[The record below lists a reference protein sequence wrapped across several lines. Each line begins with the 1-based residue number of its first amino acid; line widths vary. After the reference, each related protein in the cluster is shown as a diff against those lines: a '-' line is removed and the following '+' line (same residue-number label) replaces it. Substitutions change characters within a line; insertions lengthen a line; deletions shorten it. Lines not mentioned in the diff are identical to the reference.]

1 METLPSVTNGVDK
14 YTVDPLWWM
23 HTVRRPAVSPTVSVG
38 AEGRELTYRWTKGL
52 CPQSSFSQSQL
63 YPRSNDNLTPKQQI
77 PFLSSEGT

>member
-1 METLPSVTNGVDK
+1 MVFLKLACALLRSSGESKFGGGS
-14 YTVDPLWWM
+14 
-23 HTVRRPAVSPTVSVG
+23 HTRRPAVSPTVSVG